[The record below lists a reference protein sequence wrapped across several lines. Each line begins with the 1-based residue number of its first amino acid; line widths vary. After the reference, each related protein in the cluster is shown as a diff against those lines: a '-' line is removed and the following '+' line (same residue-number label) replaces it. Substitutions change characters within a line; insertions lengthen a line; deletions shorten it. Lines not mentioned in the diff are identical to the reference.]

1 MRVYTRPI
9 LILAVLALGAS
20 VPDTRAGDKNPKE
33 VEVPA
38 KVQKDHGEKAI
49 AILSGATKVEAF
61 RLDKKILAMPGK
73 NTIGADTLQFAI
85 TATGKEKDEK
95 FAAKVRVLLF
105 DEATRTHSG
114 AGGFRAD
121 VAFRLFKGDE
131 SVTVVVDFEGFQFLV
146 VTRDAKGKQ
155 LGGAYGGFLF
165 DKKGEFDKGGL
176 FTTVKALALE
186 AFPDDAELKALGK
199 IEVDATDLLNPP
211 VKK

>member
-38 KVQKDHGEKAI
+38 KVQKDLGEKAI

-85 TATGKEKDEK
+85 TATGKEKDGK
-95 FAAKVRVLLF
+95 FAAKVRALLF
-105 DEATRTHSG
+105 DEATRTPSG
-114 AGGFRAD
+114 AGGFRGD
-121 VAFRLFKGDE
+121 VAFRLTKEKE
-131 SVTVVVDFEGFQFLV
+131 SVTVIVDFEGSQFMV
-146 VTRDAKGKQ
+146 VPRDGEGMQ
-155 LGGAYGGFLF
+155 TSIIYGGFLF
-165 DKKGEFDKGGL
+165 DKKGNFDKGGL
-176 FTTVKALALE
+176 FARVKALAVE
-186 AFPDDAELKALGK
+186 ALPDDAAIKALK
-199 IEVDATDLLNPP
+199 R
-211 VKK
+211 